1 MIERTCCKLLWYKA
15 DMLMH
20 SEEGKWKWK
29 KILSQVLF
37 LQQCVGIVKK
47 RIISVVGIYEEL
59 RIYFRNFF
67 FIEILNMKLG
77 NMFSKFKLKLQFVW
91 SFRYA
96 VVYTYYSLIFAH
108 LNALPYTICNCERC
122 RPPFLLKKE
131 EEKEKVSSKMRGGF
145 YPSY

>member
-1 MIERTCCKLLWYKA
+1 
-15 DMLMH
+15 MH

-67 FIEILNMKLG
+67 SEILNMKLG
-77 NMFSKFKLKLQFVW
+77 NMFSKFKLV
-91 SFRYA
+91 A
-96 VVYTYYSLIFAH
+96 
-108 LNALPYTICNCERC
+108 IC
-122 RPPFLLKKE
+122 LK
-131 EEKEKVSSKMRGGF
+131 F
-145 YPSY
+145 

>member
-1 MIERTCCKLLWYKA
+1 
-15 DMLMH
+15 MLMH

-67 FIEILNMKLG
+67 YRNSKHEIRKYV
-77 NMFSKFKLKLQFVW
+77 F
-91 SFRYA
+91 
-96 VVYTYYSLIFAH
+96 
-108 LNALPYTICNCERC
+108 
-122 RPPFLLKKE
+122 
-131 EEKEKVSSKMRGGF
+131 
-145 YPSY
+145 